1 MGQDAG
7 VSVTV
12 RPAEPDDVPA
22 LVRFVHEL
30 AEYEREPDACRLT
43 VDHLHEALFGDTP
56 AVFGTVALHGDDLAG
71 AAIWFLTYST
81 WTGVHGIHL
90 EDLYVSPAH
99 RRHGVARELLA
110 ELARTCLRRGYA
122 RLEWAVLD
130 WNTPALDFYAT
141 LGSGPMDG
149 WTTHR
154 LNDEALATLAG
165 VR

>member
-1 MGQDAG
+1 M
-7 VSVTV
+7 SVTI
-12 RPAEPDDVPA
+12 REARPDDVDA

-30 AEYEREPDACRLT
+30 AAYEREPESCHLT
-43 VDHLHEALFGDTP
+43 AAQLHTALFGDSP
-56 AVFGTVALHGDDLAG
+56 AVFAAVATVDDEVAAMAL
-71 AAIWFLTYST
+71 WFVTFST

-99 RRHGVARELLA
+99 RRHGLARALLA
-110 ELARTCLRRGYA
+110 DLARTCLDRGWS

-141 LGSGPMDG
+141 LSSVPTAG

-154 LNDEALATLAG
+154 VDGDALRALAT
-165 VR
+165 